1 MTPKTVM
8 QQFFECPG
16 VRLVLNLVISIIV
29 WLIYMK
35 GKPKDWI

>member
-8 QQFFECPG
+8 QRFFECPG
-16 VRLVLNLVISIIV
+16 ARLAQNLAISIIF

-35 GKPKDWI
+35 GKPKD